1 MDDTA
6 LLLSLGFARPSAR
19 EAAESFRQVFPGVST
34 REGGRA
40 RAFDERTTVG
50 LMLGQAL
57 GRNAPC
63 KEAVR
68 RAQLELGMDVSAST
82 AAFCKARGRVLP
94 STLEG
99 MSARLCAEADA
110 LCGLDEFSG
119 VWALDGTTF
128 QASDTEENR
137 AEWPYASGPK
147 PGCGFPVV
155 GALVAHSLVGKG
167 SSILVTAPWK
177 AHDFRLYVE
186 ASARFK
192 AGELH
197 VGDRAFCS
205 FTAFAILAEAG
216 ADGIFRG
223 KDWCRK
229 GRQDDVTLGPG
240 DRLTKWEKRQSKRS
254 MTVPPERRAG
264 FPDEI
269 TVRVITAKIRVR
281 GFRDEEIVVVTSL
294 LDDKKYPKEKILEW
308 YLRRWEIE
316 VSFRDMKTT
325 LRYEFIRGRTPLV
338 VKLEIGVLILAYNL
352 MRYVIARGRARGQ
365 RRGIA
370 STAAAAMAFISTAPM
385 LYAARRSLGRAFSR
399 LVAAVEADALSRRKR
414 KNYVRAVKRRP
425 KPYPLLTK
433 PRSEYR
439 PEEVIRALS

>member
-1 MDDTA
+1 MDDSA
-6 LLLSLGFARPSAR
+6 LLVSLGFARPSAR
-19 EAAESFRQVFPGVST
+19 EAEESFRRAFPGVSA
-34 REGGRA
+34 RGGGRV
-40 RAFDERTTVG
+40 RAFDERTTIG

-63 KEAVR
+63 KDAVR

-82 AAFCKARGRVLP
+82 AAFCKARARVSP
-94 STLEG
+94 STLEE
-99 MSARLCAEADA
+99 MSERLSAEADA
-110 LCGLDEFSG
+110 LCGLDGFSG

-128 QASDTEENR
+128 QVADTDENR
-137 AEWPYASGPK
+137 GEWPYAAGPK

-155 GALVAHSLVGKG
+155 GALFAHSLVGKG
-167 SSILVTAPWK
+167 SSVLVAAPWK

-186 ASARFK
+186 ASARFRE
-192 AGELH
+192 GELH
-197 VGDRAFCS
+197 IGDRAFCS
-205 FTAFAILAEAG
+205 FAAFAILSEAG

-223 KDWCRK
+223 RGWCRK
-229 GRQDDVTLGPG
+229 GRRDDVVLGPG
-240 DRLTKWEKRQSKRS
+240 DRLTKWPKRQARRS
-254 MTVPPERRAG
+254 TTVPRERLDG

-281 GFRDEEIVVVTSL
+281 GFRDEDIVLVTSL
-294 LDDKKYPKEKILEW
+294 LDAKKYPKEKILEW

-325 LRYEFIRGRTPLV
+325 LRYEFIRGRTPKTVRLELGILV
-338 VKLEIGVLILAYNL
+338 LAYNL
-352 MRYVIARGRARGQ
+352 MRYVMARGRATGR

-370 STAAAAMAFISTAPM
+370 STAAAVMAFIATVQT
-385 LYAARRSLGRAFSR
+385 LYSAGRSLARAFSR
-399 LVAAVEADALSRRKR
+399 LVAAVAADTSGKRKR

-439 PEEVIRALS
+439 PEEVV